1 MPKAKKGEGR
11 GLEHIEVALMKRMI
25 LDRFPR
31 DRIMSFFVRPGRVIS
46 PAAKSEVEK
55 GKIGR
60 EIEPASPAELERFVT
75 SRLNEL
81 RPFEQYA
88 GPLSPSRVRE
98 VISLTKDAQESLP
111 GFENQFCEYKLQL
124 PADRVGRIRIAKTA
138 ASFANARGGYV
149 FFGIGDD
156 RVIVGITQTDTTERE
171 FQSLFQCVNESFS
184 PSFRWD
190 HAIIEIASKTIA
202 AIYVYESENKPVVC
216 TRDHGSEIH
225 KGHIY
230 TRYSAIT
237 RLVEPGDLLEMLSE
251 RDRRVMAR
259 MAPPTASTSET
270 GKHSGDK
277 RA

>member
-1 MPKAKKGEGR
+1 VVVKVVDFIRASLLEPLLQLEAKNTKMPKAKKGEGR

-55 GKIGR
+55 GKIGPD
-60 EIEPASPAELERFVT
+60 IEPASPEELERFVT

-98 VISLTKDAQESLP
+98 VVSLTKDAQESLP

-124 PADRVGRIRIAKTA
+124 PTDRLGRVSSCEDSCFRSRTHAADTYSSASVMIVWSWGSHKPTRPNVSFR
-138 ASFANARGGYV
+138 ASFSAS
-149 FFGIGDD
+149 
-156 RVIVGITQTDTTERE
+156 T
-171 FQSLFQCVNESFS
+171 ESFS

-190 HAIIEIASKTIA
+190 HAIIEIARRPSLRSTCTSPKISQLFA
-202 AIYVYESENKPVVC
+202 RAITARK
-216 TRDHGSEIH
+216 IH

-230 TRYSAIT
+230 ARYSAIT
-237 RLVEPGDLLEMLSE
+237 RLIEL
-251 RDRRVMAR
+251 A
-259 MAPPTASTSET
+259 TCW
-270 GKHSGDK
+270 KC
-277 RA
+277 